1 MGFLFVLLTIL
12 LVGSIVAIA
21 VWLWLLV
28 DVFTPIAELMRIRME
43 EQIAVWRI
51 ESLGRIARM
60 EQQRIHD
67 QHKT

>member
-1 MGFLFVLLTIL
+1 MGFLFVLLAIL

-21 VWLWLLV
+21 VWLWMFV
-28 DVFTPIAELMRIRME
+28 DVFAPIAELMRIRME

-51 ESLGRIARM
+51 ESLSRIARM

-67 QHKT
+67 DHVS